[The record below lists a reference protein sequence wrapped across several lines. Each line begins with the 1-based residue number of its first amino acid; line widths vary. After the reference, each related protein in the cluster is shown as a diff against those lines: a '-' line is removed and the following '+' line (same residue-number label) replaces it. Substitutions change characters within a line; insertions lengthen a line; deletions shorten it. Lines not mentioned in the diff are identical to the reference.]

1 MCGDSI
7 SILLNLKNMDKDLKL
22 ADYQLMFGDRL
33 ERMKENINYYL

>member
-22 ADYQLMFGDRL
+22 ADYQLMFGDCL